1 MIRLEA
7 LTKVYATA
15 QGALPAV
22 DRVSFEV
29 GEGETCVLLGPSGCG
44 KTTTLRMINRLV
56 APTSGKI
63 FIAGRDTDTVDPV
76 ELRRGIGYVIQQIGL
91 FPNMTVAENIG
102 VVPRLLG
109 WDAAKRRRRA
119 EELLAMLAL
128 EPAQFLDRYPNEL
141 SGGQAQRIGVAR
153 ALAADPPVL
162 LMDEP
167 FGALD
172 PVNREVIQDEFLR
185 MQRTLR
191 KTVLFVSHDIDEAV
205 KMADRIAIF
214 RAGRLVQ
221 YAAPDTLL
229 AHPVDDFVASF
240 VGSDR
245 TLKRLRLIRVREVMV
260 ADSGGTAIEGP
271 TVAPDDDLRRVA
283 ALFLEHG
290 VDAAP
295 VRRCRA
301 RDRRTR
307 HARRRRRPAGQGTR
321 MTAGATTMTRRSAMP
336 LLVLGAIA
344 LAIAWGLYASGLAAD
359 ILRYKKD
366 ILYLVKQHLV
376 LVGISGSLAIV
387 TGVGLGIWLTR
398 PSMARWAEGTIQAVN
413 MATSIP
419 TLGKLALMMSL
430 LGIGALPAIVGLWI
444 ATLLPIVRN
453 TYEGIRA
460 VPDHLDRRGARH
472 GHGSRVRSCCAS
484 NCRMRSS

>member
-1 MIRLEA
+1 
-7 LTKVYATA
+7 
-15 QGALPAV
+15 
-22 DRVSFEV
+22 VSLDV
-29 GEGETCVLLGPSGCG
+29 AEGETCVLLGPSGCG

-56 APTSGKI
+56 VPTSGKI
-63 FIAGRDTDTVDPV
+63 FIGGRDTDAADPV
-76 ELRRGIGYVIQQIGL
+76 LLRRTIGYVIQQIGL

-109 WDAAKRRRRA
+109 WSSDKRRRRA

-128 EPAQFLDRYPNEL
+128 DPAPFLDRYPNEL

-221 YAAPDTLL
+221 CAAPDTLL
-229 AHPVDDFVASF
+229 AHPADAFVAGF

-245 TLKRLRLIRVREVMV
+245 TLKRLRLIRVREVMAA
-260 ADSGGTAIEGP
+260 ADGSGAGAGP

-283 ALFLEHG
+283 TLFLTH
-290 VDAAP
+290 D
-295 VRRCRA
+295 
-301 RDRRTR
+301 RD
-307 HARRRRRPAGQGTR
+307 
-321 MTAGATTMTRRSAMP
+321 
-336 LLVLGAIA
+336 A
-344 LAIAWGLYASGLAAD
+344 LACVDDDGRVVGRVTRAAVAARLAPE
-359 ILRYKKD
+359 
-366 ILYLVKQHLV
+366 
-376 LVGISGSLAIV
+376 
-387 TGVGLGIWLTR
+387 
-398 PSMARWAEGTIQAVN
+398 PS
-413 MATSIP
+413 P
-419 TLGKLALMMSL
+419 
-430 LGIGALPAIVGLWI
+430 
-444 ATLLPIVRN
+444 
-453 TYEGIRA
+453 
-460 VPDHLDRRGARH
+460 
-472 GHGSRVRSCCAS
+472 
-484 NCRMRSS
+484 